1 MSNQTATASTS
12 TDTLALLTFT
22 VGGQT
27 YSLPV
32 TSVVRIIEMVSITR
46 LPGVP
51 DTIQGIIN
59 LQGKTVPV
67 IDLRLRLGLSWQAYG
82 LHTPI
87 ILAEMNGDG
96 QVLGLI
102 VDTVEDVLNV
112 PHKSLEMTE
121 TVVPAELMGQMAI
134 QAAHLAGVAKI
145 ERQMILVLNVH
156 ALLTPTEQTQLRGIN
171 DDITKPSSN

>member
-32 TSVVRIIEMVSITR
+32 TSVVRIIEMVTITR

-59 LQGKTVPV
+59 LQGKAVPV
-67 IDLRLRLGLSWQAYG
+67 VDLRLRLGLSWQAYG

-87 ILAEMNGDG
+87 ILTEMNGDG

-102 VDTVEDVLNV
+102 VDTVEDVLNA
-112 PHKSLEMTE
+112 PHKSLEMTKS
-121 TVVPAELMGQMAI
+121 VVPAELMGQMAI
-134 QAAHLAGVAKI
+134 QAARGSVAGVAKV

-156 ALLTPTEQTQLRGIN
+156 ALLTPTEQIQLSETLATEN
-171 DDITKPSSN
+171 